1 MIGDYTINNAHDHWI
16 YKVITLPYN
25 RIASCSEDK
34 KINIWKSN
42 PPYSDTP
49 IKMLEGH
56 RLSVNSLLYIKERD
70 IMISGSSDGKLCLW
84 NMSTYQCEN
93 VIEGVECSSTNAL
106 IR

>member
-42 PPYSDTP
+42 PRYSKKP
-49 IKMLEGH
+49 IKVLTRH
-56 RLSVNSLLYIKERD
+56 WDYAPSLLYIKERD
-70 IMISGSSDGKLCLW
+70 ILISGSFDVTLHLW
-84 NMSTYQCEN
+84 NMSTYQCDFSAF
-93 VIEGVECSSTNAL
+93 SSFF
-106 IR
+106 